1 MPPDKVEMF
10 LFHVQDNP
18 EHGDGAE
25 VSGAEE
31 DEETTGAPEDSAAA
45 PSTSAPA
52 SGSTSRAPA
61 PAEKQRRFR
70 FVTSLSRH
78 GVGMTTES
86 ASA

>member
-10 LFHVQDNP
+10 LFHVQDNT
-18 EHGDGAE
+18 EHGNGAE
-25 VSGAEE
+25 DSGAEE

-61 PAEKQRRFR
+61 EKQRRFR
-70 FVTSLSRH
+70 FVTTH
-78 GVGMTTES
+78 DFPKH
-86 ASA
+86 AI